1 MPTDVVASGP
11 EVSPQHKGRKMDPI
25 ELQVDVTEAAG
36 LGEQMTLAMSL
47 FLPDADI
54 ASFPILLFCI
64 PGGTRRRES
73 WNMTVPGRNGYSF
86 AEFASNKHCV
96 VCAFDVLGTG
106 DSSRPSD
113 PGFPTEL
120 VARTN
125 DALVRNVSERLGDGT
140 LVSGIEPWEPLLTG
154 AIGHSMGAFYLIR
167 QQALFSSYGVVA
179 ILGYSTLFPQLLY
192 GRADQTLFIGLTSEV
207 QLVEQGRSSGMD
219 PYATSTSDQDKA
231 RRMNYLGDVP
241 DDVIAAHEAL
251 KTNAP
256 GYSSAATLI
265 PGIVTADAA
274 AIDVPVFLGFAE
286 RDTSR
291 DPLMEV
297 SSYPGAKDVTLHVLE
312 GSAHATSCA
321 TTRQKQWDRI
331 LRWLF
336 SLARE

>member
-1 MPTDVVASGP
+1 M
-11 EVSPQHKGRKMDPI
+11 ERDPI
-25 ELQVDVTEAAG
+25 ELQIDVTEAAG
-36 LGEQMTLAMSL
+36 LGERTTLAMSL
-47 FLPDADI
+47 FLPVAD
-54 ASFPILLFCI
+54 SDSSPILLFCI

-73 WNMTVPGRNGYSF
+73 WNMMVPGRKGYSF
-86 AEFASNKHCV
+86 AEFASNKGCV

-120 VARTN
+120 VARAN
-125 DALVRNVSERLGDGT
+125 AALVRNVSERLRDGA
-140 LVSGIEPWEPLLTG
+140 LVSGIEPCEPSLTA
-154 AIGHSMGAFYLIR
+154 AIGHSMGGFYAIR
-167 QQALFSSYGVVA
+167 QQALFSSYDAVA

-192 GRADQTLFIGLTSEV
+192 GRTDQTLFVGLTSEDQV
-207 QLVEQGRSSGMD
+207 VEQGRSSGMD
-219 PYATSTSDQDKA
+219 PYATNASDQDKA
-231 RRMNYLGDVP
+231 RRMNYLEDVP

-251 KTNAP
+251 KTNSP

-265 PGIVTADAA
+265 PGIVAADAA

-297 SSYPGAKDVTLHVLE
+297 GSYPGAKDVTLHLLE

-321 TTRQKQWDRI
+321 TTRQMQWDRI

-336 SLARE
+336 SLARD